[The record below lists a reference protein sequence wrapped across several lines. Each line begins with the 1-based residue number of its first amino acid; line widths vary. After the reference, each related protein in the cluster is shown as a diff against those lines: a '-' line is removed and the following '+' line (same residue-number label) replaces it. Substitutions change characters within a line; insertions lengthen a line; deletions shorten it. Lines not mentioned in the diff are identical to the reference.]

1 MRNCVLTEKSRL
13 LSRGAAILVLSGFGA
28 GCSADMSRFTY
39 KDFTTGSVNQQQ
51 IIRKAPNA
59 QPFPDEA
66 QTYDTGSLD
75 PAGTDTGFEPL
86 KSKSAVARQAL
97 APVTTAAAKPKPVP
111 QRLTPARQTVTPVE
125 LAAAEEFGVAEKTPA
140 APKLLKKKAAPAISE
155 IDSTTTGTVKPNVRK
170 IELAKKSAEP
180 LSVSEEADA
189 APKVRKLSPKSEKT
203 AAASADKGGW
213 TADGGTPVAIREG
226 ETLYNLSK
234 RFGVPVASLLK
245 ANGLSDASEV
255 KAGQKIIVP
264 AYHYSQN
271 SDVSAPDSNFETAA
285 AKSSSGTVYDVP
297 ENKVPLPN
305 KSPSRQN
312 VAVLPVVPQVKQK
325 AAAQSV
331 AEAEPK
337 TTTKADRL
345 KPAAAP
351 VAEAVAAA
359 PVANSEK
366 PAAVVAEVEAP
377 KAAPK
382 KLAASGDY
390 AVAQGDSLYKI
401 AKAHGVSVDAL
412 KAANG
417 LQDGK
422 LKIGQPLRIPA
433 AGEKPALVAKADKI
447 DPIETSAAPQAIKT
461 LKPAADEAKV
471 KEYTPPKNDAVTAE
485 ADQDE
490 SAAPNAT
497 GISKLRW
504 PVRGR
509 TVSGYGQ
516 RDGGTVNDGVN
527 ISVPEGTPIKAAEN
541 GVVIYA
547 GNGLKEFGNTVL
559 VRHANGLVTV
569 YGYAS
574 EIDVKRGQTIKR
586 GEVLGK
592 TGLSASAKVPMMHF
606 QVRKNSAPVDPASY
620 LE

>member
-51 IIRKAPNA
+51 IMRKAPQA

-66 QTYDTGSLD
+66 PTYDTGSLD
-75 PAGTDTGFEPL
+75 PAGTDAGFEPV
-86 KSKSAVARQAL
+86 KSKSAVSRQVL
-97 APVTTAAAKPKPVP
+97 APVTTAAAKPQLAAPK
-111 QRLTPARQTVTPVE
+111 LTPARQTVTPVE
-125 LAAAEEFGVAEKTPA
+125 LAAAEEFGVAEEPAA
-140 APKLLKKKAAPAISE
+140 APKIIKKKAAPAV
-155 IDSTTTGTVKPNVRK
+155 DDTTTGTVAPKVRK
-170 IELAKKSAEP
+170 IELAKKKIEP
-180 LSVSEEADA
+180 LSVSEETDA
-189 APKVRKLSPKSEKT
+189 APKVKKLAPKVAES
-203 AAASADKGGW
+203 ASADKGGW
-213 TADGGTPVAIREG
+213 TADGGTPVTIREG

-245 ANGLSDASEV
+245 ANSLSDASEV

-264 AYHYSQN
+264 AYRYSQN
-271 SDVSAPDSNFETAA
+271 TEVSAPDDNFDTAA

-297 ENKVPLPN
+297 QDKVPLPN
-305 KSPSRQN
+305 KVPSRQN
-312 VAVLPVVPQVKQK
+312 VAVLPSVPQVKQK
-325 AAAQSV
+325 AAPVAV

-337 TTTKADRL
+337 TTAKTDRL
-345 KPAAAP
+345 KPETAP
-351 VAEAVAAA
+351 ASEAVAAA
-359 PVANSEK
+359 PAVKAAK
-366 PAAVVAEVEAP
+366 PAPVVAEAELP

-382 KLAASGDY
+382 KLGGSGDY
-390 AVAQGDSLYKI
+390 SVAQGDSLYKI

-412 KAANG
+412 KSANG

-433 AGEKPALVAKADKI
+433 AGEKIVAEAKAEKV
-447 DPIETSAAPQAIKT
+447 DPIETGAAPQAVKT
-461 LKPAADEAKV
+461 LKPVVQEAKV
-471 KEYTPPKNDAVTAE
+471 KEYTPPKSDDVKAE
-485 ADQDE
+485 ADQDD

-516 RDGGTVNDGVN
+516 RDGGTVSDGVN
-527 ISVPEGTPIKAAEN
+527 ISVPEGTAIKAAEN

-569 YGYAS
+569 YGYAK

-606 QVRKNSAPVDPASY
+606 QVRKNSTPVDPSTY

>member
-51 IIRKAPNA
+51 IMRKVPKA
-59 QPFPDEA
+59 QPFPEQA

-75 PAGTDTGFEPL
+75 QAGSDAGFEPV
-86 KSKSAVARQAL
+86 KSKSAVSRQVL
-97 APVTTAAAKPKPVP
+97 APVTTAAAKPQLAAP
-111 QRLTPARQTVTPVE
+111 RLTPARQTVTPVE
-125 LAAAEEFGVAEKTPA
+125 LAAAEEFGVSDAPAA
-140 APKLLKKKAAPAISE
+140 APKMIKKKAAPAVSAL
-155 IDSTTTGTVKPNVRK
+155 DDTTTGTVAPKVRK
-170 IELAKKSAEP
+170 IELARKKVEP
-180 LSVSEEADA
+180 LSVSEETDA
-189 APKVRKLSPKSEKT
+189 APKVKKLGPKAVES
-203 AAASADKGGW
+203 ASADKGGW
-213 TADGGTPVAIREG
+213 TADGGTPVTVREG

-264 AYHYSQN
+264 AYRYSHN
-271 SDVSAPDSNFETAA
+271 SDVSAPDANFDTAA

-297 ENKVPLPN
+297 QDKVPLPN
-305 KSPSRQN
+305 KVPSRQN
-312 VAVLPVVPQVKQK
+312 VAVLPAVPQLKQK
-325 AAAQSV
+325 AAPVEV
-331 AEAEPK
+331 AAAEPK
-337 TTTKADRL
+337 TTAKTDRL
-345 KPAAAP
+345 KPESASVLEEAATAP
-351 VAEAVAAA
+351 AV
-359 PVANSEK
+359 K
-366 PAAVVAEVEAP
+366 T
-377 KAAPK
+377 APK
-382 KLAASGDY
+382 KLGGSGDY

-412 KAANG
+412 KSANG

-433 AGEKPALVAKADKI
+433 AGEKVVAQAKPEKI
-447 DPIETSAAPQAIKT
+447 DPIETGAAPQAVKT
-461 LKPAADEAKV
+461 LKPVIQEAKV
-471 KEYTPPKNDAVTAE
+471 KEYTPPKSDDVKAE
-485 ADQDE
+485 ADQDN

-516 RDGGTVNDGVN
+516 RDGGTVSDGVN
-527 ISVPEGTPIKAAEN
+527 ISVPEGTAIKAAEN

-569 YGYAS
+569 YGYAK

-606 QVRKNSAPVDPASY
+606 QVRKNSTPVDPAAY